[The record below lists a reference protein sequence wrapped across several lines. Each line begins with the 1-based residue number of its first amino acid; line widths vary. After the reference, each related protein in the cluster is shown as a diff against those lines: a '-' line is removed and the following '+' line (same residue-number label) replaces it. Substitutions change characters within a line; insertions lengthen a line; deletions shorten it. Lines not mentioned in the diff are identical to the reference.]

1 MAELAARQ
9 AAERQRARR
18 RSQFRAAPPPRFPQ
32 PSAPVKSERPATR
45 AVTPRLAVKT
55 RSAARAAF
63 DAAAAKNRRM
73 EEVSVPAAHAVLQQ
87 SVTQCH
93 SLQSVAESKRLSWRQ
108 TAPKRDVSV
117 LPFLCWSHIVFS
129 PIKVCCCM

>member
-1 MAELAARQ
+1 MPTKILCCQAVAELEARQ

-32 PSAPVKSERPATR
+32 PPAPTRSERPATR

-63 DAAAAKNRRM
+63 DAAAAENRRM
-73 EEVSVPAAHAVLQQ
+73 EEVSVPAAHTVLQQ
-87 SVTQCH
+87 TSLSVTAC
-93 SLQSVAESKRLSWRQ
+93 SL
-108 TAPKRDVSV
+108 
-117 LPFLCWSHIVFS
+117 
-129 PIKVCCCM
+129 